1 MYYDNFL
8 EEDGMKRSG
17 ILTIIVIAIIIGAS
31 LLYLNMSSN
40 IKNGPHVLGELTVQ
54 ENTSSLYVSPEN
66 ASVEA
71 FITMPSAVDIRPN
84 GTGIPLIKKNNYV
97 FLGAG
102 NANLTGSV
110 SFNLNY
116 SFYNLAKEWA
126 AVLRELNSTQEI
138 PIIFEINHWVQNGG
152 NVYIYTSELSHFF
165 DPFTI
170 SSSPV
175 VINISNKFNL
185 GRPSVI
191 VPLNSSSLPE
201 GAVSNS
207 VFPPSIQGNFPVW
220 MWLPAEST
228 SLSNVNFPLIIFHNS
243 TTLNYSRYGD
253 FTLSANIGSLTSSM
267 EFTSAQSFSNNTSSI
282 NNINNWN
289 FVSSESPTASSPN
302 DYLTGST
309 IGYPTTTT
317 NSSWNV
323 SYVYIKGVTIQLIK
337 YQLYEEFSSGAKQA
351 YNSWQ
356 VQEYMENSTVNGRFT
371 VWHGYLPG
379 QMATVLSWIY
389 QNKTAV
395 YGTVEDGNQVN
406 FTMAQ
411 TSLDSWSNNNWMN
424 IVNTSEIGIAG
435 LGIAVAAAAAL
446 STASTLSTAAIFAL
460 MTSFLSLTWTVVGL
474 CSSIYMSTRPVTTL
488 YLAYLDSFYNQPV
501 SLSIYLDPMTLT
513 LGDTSFSLTSD
524 YLVI

>member
-1 MYYDNFL
+1 
-8 EEDGMKRSG
+8 MKRNG
-17 ILTIIVIAIIIGAS
+17 LIAIIVTIIIIGAS
-31 LLYLNMSSN
+31 LLYLNMSNSTQR
-40 IKNGPHVLGELTVQ
+40 GPSVFGELTVQ
-54 ENTSSLYVSPEN
+54 QSTSSLYVSPKN

-71 FITMPSAVDIRPN
+71 FITMPSAVDTTPN
-84 GTGIPLIKKNNYV
+84 GTGIPLIQKNNYV

-102 NANLTGSV
+102 NANLTGGV

-138 PIIFEINHWVQNGG
+138 PIIFEVNYWVQNGG
-152 NVYIYTSELSHFF
+152 NVYIYTNELSHFF

-175 VINISNKFNL
+175 VINISNKLNL

-201 GAVSNS
+201 GTVSNS
-207 VFPPSIQGNFPVW
+207 VSPSSIPGNFPIW
-220 MWLPAEST
+220 MWLPAESA

-243 TTLNYSRYGD
+243 TTLNYNQYGD
-253 FTLSANIGSLTSSM
+253 FTLSANIGSLTSST

-282 NNINNWN
+282 NNVKNWN

-317 NSSWNV
+317 NSSRNV
-323 SYVYIKGVTIQLIK
+323 SYVYIKEVTIQLIK

-356 VQEYMENSTVNGRFT
+356 VQEYVENSTVNGQFT

-379 QMATVLSWIY
+379 QLATVLSWIY

-424 IVNTSEIGIAG
+424 IVNTSEIGIAD
-435 LGIAVAAAAAL
+435 LGIAAAVAAGL
-446 STASTLSTAAIFAL
+446 STASAGTLSAAVIFAL
-460 MTSFLSLTWTVVGL
+460 MTSFLSLPWAVVGV
-474 CSSIYMSTRPVTTL
+474 CSSIYISTKPVTTL

-513 LGDTSFSLTSD
+513 LGDTSFSLASN
-524 YLVI
+524 YLVV